1 MKSIDW
7 TPIAD
12 PPPPPPPLL
21 EELPLQAPIVA
32 IAPASPNMMSG
43 EAARRR
49 FMVTPSGELLEHEAG
64 QSVRP
69 RTS

>member
-7 TPIAD
+7 TPMVD
-12 PPPPPPPLL
+12 PPPPPAVL
-21 EELPLQAPIVA
+21 EELPLQAPRVA

-49 FMVTPSGELLEHEAG
+49 FMVTPSIDPLSTRQAN
-64 QSVRP
+64 P
-69 RTS
+69 